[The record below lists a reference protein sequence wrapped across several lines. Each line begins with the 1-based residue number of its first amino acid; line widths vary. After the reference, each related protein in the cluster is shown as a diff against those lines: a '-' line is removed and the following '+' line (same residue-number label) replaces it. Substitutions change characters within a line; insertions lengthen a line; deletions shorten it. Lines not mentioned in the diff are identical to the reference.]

1 MFDDINAMTPIET
14 MTMEINYPRVGG
26 ASSSTGHRSRGGWLR
41 KMFKWKRSVSS

>member
-14 MTMEINYPRVGG
+14 MTMEINFGVGG